1 MEMMS
6 PEKVAEAYGGDKAK
20 IAQAA
25 RMGVIDP
32 TTAVMAGMFIDR
44 MRGAA
49 AQEQAPKSS
58 VAQDVMQGPT
68 MEAGIASLPVPERE
82 YAGGGIVAFAD
93 GGDVAYDPMT
103 GLPIY
108 GEPPRNTKISLG
120 ELFGTDTQQ
129 NLRDFLGVPPTDK
142 PKPPV
147 NPPPAPRASAVPS
160 KKAADSDVNS
170 FEAYQDLL
178 KKAGVD
184 GSLAARVR
192 QQVAEGREK
201 STDEREDARNMAL
214 INAGLSVLGGKSPYA
229 LQNLG
234 LAKAGVE
241 SYASDIKAL
250 KADEKER
257 LKVERDLDMAEDA
270 RKRGDVKTYMEFRDK
285 AEQRDIQRQQANAAI
300 AHYNRPSQFAE
311 MMAAYKAD
319 PEGFAK
325 AMAAQKPGFETAE
338 NQRIKNA
345 DEALA
350 KNMLYFSL
358 ARSKKPEDQQRA
370 REIEKAT
377 YARYG
382 VTPSGDTL
390 RTGQKANF
398 VGFE

>member
-1 MEMMS
+1 MEMVS
-6 PEKVAEAYGGDKAK
+6 PEKVAEAYGGDKAR

-44 MRGAA
+44 IRGAA
-49 AQEQAPKSS
+49 AEERAPKTS

-93 GGDVAYDPMT
+93 GGDVVYDPMT

-184 GSLAARVR
+184 DSLAARVR

-201 STDEREDARNMAL
+201 SAGEREDARNMAL

-241 SYASDIKAL
+241 SYAADIKAL

-338 NQRIKNA
+338 VQKLKVGLEQINKALIMMKPKDPNRPALEARRDQILNA
-345 DEALA
+345 L
-350 KNMLYFSL
+350 S
-358 ARSKKPEDQQRA
+358 
-370 REIEKAT
+370 
-377 YARYG
+377 
-382 VTPSGDTL
+382 SGDSGGMQKE
-390 RTGQKANF
+390 TGQKAKF